1 MKSNCSS
8 PWVNLAFTV
17 FSIFFTS
24 YHPIQLIWMIQFF
37 LVLKA
42 CSTAFMYIEYMT
54 YFLISG
60 SKKAMMQ
67 FFWVWFLK
75 LKQQDTRVKYNK
87 DSVSQRWA
95 EKRKKWMKTK
105 KQDRRQIEFALVFW
119 KKDGLKSPAKF
130 LGKHLCRSL
139 FSIKL

>member
-1 MKSNCSS
+1 MKHCSRLYVHLDAFQPKKVKSNRSS

-67 FFWVWFLK
+67 FFWVLFLK
-75 LKQQDTRVKYNK
+75 LNQQETRANYNK
-87 DSVSQRWA
+87 GSVIRRWA
-95 EKRKKWMKTK
+95 EKRKKQKKTQK
-105 KQDRRQIEFALVFW
+105 TRQPTNWICFIF
-119 KKDGLKSPAKF
+119 LKNRCS
-130 LGKHLCRSL
+130 
-139 FSIKL
+139 